1 MPNLNGNIPDHVFY
15 GSLMAEI
22 LRIGRATL
30 LYEDF
35 LPRVQQLFERMAK
48 QGGLRKKMSAQITKV
63 MRNHPEPFNKFDK
76 SNLEIISNI
85 KV

>member
-1 MPNLNGNIPDHVFY
+1 MPNLNGNIPDHIFY
-15 GSLMAEI
+15 GSLMAEV

-35 LPRVQQLFERMAK
+35 LPRVQQLFDRMVN
-48 QGGLRKKMSAQITKV
+48 QGGSRGKLSAHITKV
-63 MRNHPEPFNKFDK
+63 MRNHPEPFNKFGK
-76 SNLEIISNI
+76 SNLQIISDI